1 MAGPHPSTIVV
12 DAGGLAPDIVT
23 VDALVRLHLAALRLG
38 QRVRLRNATADLRE
52 LIAFAGLA
60 EALPADPGGET
71 E

>member
-1 MAGPHPSTIVV
+1 MAGPHPSGIVV

-23 VDALVRLHLAALRLG
+23 VDALARLHLAALRAG
-38 QRVRLRNATADLRE
+38 RNVRLRNATSELCD

-60 EALPADPGGET
+60 EALLVEPGGEP

>member
-1 MAGPHPSTIVV
+1 MV

-38 QRVRLRNATADLRE
+38 QRVRLRNAAADLRE